1 MEVHRRFDSPYGSRS
16 IRTRWASGSETGVVE
31 TSTARFV
38 TSIDSSY
45 TPEVATEAMRGETT
59 RERLL
64 EAAMAMLD
72 AHGEAGVRVD
82 AIADMAGITKPS
94 LYHFFGDRDG
104 LVAAAQAERYRR
116 SMLFGM
122 DAQTE
127 ATRRCSSRA
136 EFRRLV
142 RTWTDAIASPDGVDR
157 RRVRIQVLGSAVS
170 RPALRAQVAEVDADA
185 ARRLAELVNFAKA
198 RGWVSM
204 TFDAEVAA
212 MWWYGMITGRFLAE
226 AERPG
231 GSLIRREWDAV
242 CTEVVQR
249 LLFGE
254 TPPDDE

>member
-1 MEVHRRFDSPYGSRS
+1 M
-16 IRTRWASGSETGVVE
+16 
-31 TSTARFV
+31 STDNAPG
-38 TSIDSSY
+38 DSS
-45 TPEVATEAMRGETT
+45 

-64 EAAMAMLD
+64 AAAMAMLD
-72 AHGEAGVRVD
+72 ANGEAGVRVD
-82 AIADMAGITKPS
+82 TVADMAGITKPS

-122 DAQTE
+122 EAQAE
-127 ATRRCSSRA
+127 ATRRCTSRA

-142 RTWTDAIASPDGVDR
+142 RGWTEAISSEQGMDR
-157 RRVRIQVLGSAVS
+157 RRVRVQVLGSAVS
-170 RPALRAQVAEVDADA
+170 RPGLRARIAEVDADA
-185 ARRLAELVNFAKA
+185 ARQLAELVNFAKSN
-198 RGWVSM
+198 GWVSM

-212 MWWYGMITGRFLAE
+212 LWWYGMITGRFLAE

>member
-1 MEVHRRFDSPYGSRS
+1 
-16 IRTRWASGSETGVVE
+16 
-31 TSTARFV
+31 
-38 TSIDSSY
+38 
-45 TPEVATEAMRGETT
+45 
-59 RERLL
+59 
-64 EAAMAMLD
+64 MAMLD

-82 AIADMAGITKPS
+82 VVSDMAGITKPS

-142 RTWTDAIASPDGVDR
+142 RGWTDAISSPDGNDR

-170 RPALRAQVAEVDADA
+170 RPALRAQIAEVDADA
-185 ARRLAELVNFAKA
+185 ARQLAELVNVAKS
-198 RGWVSM
+198 RGWVSLQ
-204 TFDAEVAA
+204 FDSEVAA
-212 MWWYGMITGRFLAE
+212 MWWYGMITGRFMVE
-226 AERPG
+226 ADRPG
-231 GSLIRREWDAV
+231 GSLIRREWDAI

-249 LLFGE
+249 LLFGD
-254 TPPDDE
+254 TPSDDE